1 MQSTVDF
8 EMPFRLLEYQVEI
21 WRHWLKHEDETR
33 PLPVIVP
40 IVLYNGEP
48 PWTASRKF
56 REILDGEHLFGPK
69 KLVDFEYLLVDVA
82 RYDEEQL
89 LTLASTISS
98 VFMLD
103 QNQAQDRPNRL
114 GDIVQ
119 QLTEKNPEIFFT
131 FGSKTIKN
139 ADSLK

>member
-56 REILDGEHLFGPK
+56 REILDYEHLFGPK
-69 KLVDFEYLLVDVA
+69 ELVDFEYLLVDVA
-82 RYDEEQL
+82 RYDEKQL
-89 LTLASTISS
+89 LTLANTISS
-98 VFMLD
+98 AFILD
-103 QNQAQDRPNRL
+103 QAQDRPNRL
-114 GDIVQ
+114 RDIVQ
-119 QLTEKNPEIFFT
+119 QLTEKNPEICSI
-131 FGSKTIKN
+131 FGSKT
-139 ADSLK
+139 D